1 MHHNQLKV
9 WSPLTVELSIILFQE
24 TLSKS
29 EKTCSELAEKLRIS
43 EEEAKRDVEL
53 RIQVNDEA
61 ILHAR

>member
-1 MHHNQLKV
+1 MIEL
-9 WSPLTVELSIILFQE
+9 LTTFFQE

-29 EKTCSELAEKLRIS
+29 EKTCNELGEKLRIT

-61 ILHAR
+61 SIVSTYWEDV